1 MALKYRLPHA
11 FACCLLR
18 SAPLPMLTHTISTTT
33 HGRYL
38 VDRPA
43 GDGPFPLLVGFHGYK
58 ESAEHMLAELVRIR
72 GARGWLLASVQA
84 LNRFYDRD
92 NAKVIAGWMTRQDR
106 EFAIADNIAY
116 VASVVAAVRRDHPT
130 TGTLVYAGF
139 SQGVAMAYRAA
150 AFAGPASG
158 VILLAGDVP
167 PDVAP
172 LASSLPPILIGRGTT
187 DYWYTEPKAA
197 ADLAVL
203 RGAGTSLDVHVFE
216 GGHLWEES
224 FRTRAGEFLDAVD
237 ERRL

>member
-1 MALKYRLPHA
+1 
-11 FACCLLR
+11 
-18 SAPLPMLTHTISTTT
+18 MLTQTIATTT
-33 HGRYL
+33 HGRYA

-72 GARGWLLASVQA
+72 GERPWLLVSVQA

-92 NAKVIAGWMTRQDR
+92 NSKVIAGWMTRQDR
-106 EFAIADNIAY
+106 ELAIADNIAY

-130 TGTLVYAGF
+130 RDPLVYAGF

-150 AFAGPASG
+150 AFAAPAAG
-158 VILLAGDVP
+158 VIVLAGDVP

-172 LASSLPPILIGRGTT
+172 LAAALPPVLIGRGTT
-187 DYWYTEPKAA
+187 DHWYTEAKAA

-203 RGAGTSLDVHVFE
+203 RAAGTPVSEHIFE
-216 GGHLWEES
+216 GGHVWGPSFLTEAGALLDSLLRNPKDGPQKHGNTES
-224 FRTRAGEFLDAVD
+224 
-237 ERRL
+237 

>member
-1 MALKYRLPHA
+1 
-11 FACCLLR
+11 
-18 SAPLPMLTHTISTTT
+18 MLIQTIQTTT
-33 HGRYL
+33 HGRYAI
-38 VDRPA
+38 DRPA

-58 ESAEHMLAELVRIR
+58 ENAEHMLAGLVRIR
-72 GARGWLLASVQA
+72 GDRPWLLVSVQA

-92 NAKVIAGWMTRQDR
+92 NNKVIAGWMTRQDR
-106 EFAIADNIAY
+106 ELAIADNIAY
-116 VASVVAAVRRDHPT
+116 VAAVVTAVRRDQPV

-150 AFAGPASG
+150 AFAGPAAG

-172 LASSLPPILIGRGTT
+172 HAASLPPILIGRGTT

-203 RGAGTSLDVHVFE
+203 RAAGTAPDVHVFE
-216 GGHLWEES
+216 GGHVWEETFIARS
-224 FRTRAGEFLDAVD
+224 GQFLDTLVP
-237 ERRL
+237 